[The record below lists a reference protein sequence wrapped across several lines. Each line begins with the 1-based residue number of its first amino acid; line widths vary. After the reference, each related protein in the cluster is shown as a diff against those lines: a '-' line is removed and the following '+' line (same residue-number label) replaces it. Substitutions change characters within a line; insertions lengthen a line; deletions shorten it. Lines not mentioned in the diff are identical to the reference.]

1 MASIIVIIDNRLLV
15 IANCLTL
22 CLDLFNR
29 SAHSAG
35 PAMNDGK
42 WEIGDGRWEMG
53 DGRCE
58 VGQERWEMG
67 NGSLANFWFHDG
79 MYKMWFV

>member
-1 MASIIVIIDNRLLV
+1 MRGGPEPPVGSSGRDFIGFCVPTQLSPDKGLAV
-15 IANCLTL
+15 
-22 CLDLFNR
+22 FNR
-29 SAHSAG
+29 SAHSAR

-42 WEIGDGRWEMG
+42 WKIGDGK
-53 DGRCE
+53 
-58 VGQERWEMG
+58 WEMG